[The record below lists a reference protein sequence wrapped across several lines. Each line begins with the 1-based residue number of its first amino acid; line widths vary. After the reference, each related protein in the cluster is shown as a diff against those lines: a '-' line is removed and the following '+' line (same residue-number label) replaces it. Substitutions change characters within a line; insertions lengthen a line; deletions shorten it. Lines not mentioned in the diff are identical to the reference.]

1 MILNVRGSS
10 GSGKSYIAHELLR
23 QYGDLARPFE
33 LQAQTK
39 YNKNKAKA
47 KIGGYVLPG
56 DLVIMGKYTSTC
68 GGVEG
73 GRMTGGEALE
83 FIDDARNF
91 WSHVY
96 FEGLFISLVMGRWI
110 EYAKTFPPGEY
121 CTAFLDTPMDVCEA
135 RVMER
140 NGGKPITREATIVK
154 NHNRI
159 HNNIQPKFEAA
170 GLDAP
175 WIPHEDPVEW
185 VINRLWTG
193 GWRP

>member
-10 GSGKSYIAHELLR
+10 GSGKSYIAHQLLEHF
-23 QYGDLARPFE
+23 GDEARPFE
-33 LQAQTK
+33 LSAQTK
-39 YNKNKAKA
+39 YNKNKAKP

-73 GRMTGGEALE
+73 GRMTGQEALE
-83 FIDDARNF
+83 FIDEARQF

-96 FEGLFISLVMGRWI
+96 FEGLFISLVMGRWMG
-110 EYAKTFPPGEY
+110 YAKQFPPGEY

-140 NGGKPITREATIVK
+140 NGGKPIKREATIVK
-154 NHNRI
+154 NWNRI
-159 HNNIQPKFEAA
+159 HKSIQPRFERE

-175 WIPHEDPVEW
+175 WIPYQQPVEW
-185 VINRLWTG
+185 VVDRLRQGGWTG
-193 GWRP
+193 